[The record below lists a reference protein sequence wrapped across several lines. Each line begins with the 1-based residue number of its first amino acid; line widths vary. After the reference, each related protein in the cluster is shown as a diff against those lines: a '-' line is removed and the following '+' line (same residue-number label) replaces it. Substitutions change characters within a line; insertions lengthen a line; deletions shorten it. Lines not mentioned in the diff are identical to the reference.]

1 MAFQQGL
8 SGLNAASKALDVTG
22 NNVANSATV
31 GFKSA
36 TTHFADVYA
45 NSLAGSGASVVG
57 IGTMVAAVQQ
67 QFTQGNITTTNN
79 SLDISINGN
88 GFYRMSTNGTITY
101 SRSGQFHL
109 DKDGYIIDDQSRRLT
124 GYNAVNGK
132 VITSSATDLQV
143 SSAPIAPVATGSTGK
158 GMTADLTFDSR
169 SEVPT
174 PTSGTFS
181 ISDPTS
187 YNWSTA
193 TSIYDSLGNAHT
205 FTLYAVSTA
214 TAGEW
219 NVYTSVD
226 GTDPANSGTA
236 ANPGTLTFDTSG
248 NVTGTGVIG
257 VSVDLDAVM
266 AAQTPAQTNKAS
278 SPLAFNIDFGGST
291 QYGTS
296 FATNNLQQDGY
307 TTGSL
312 TGVSVSAD
320 GIIQGNYS
328 NGKTKDLGQVVLANF
343 ANPNGLASLGSN
355 QWAETSASGSALVGA
370 PSSGTLGALQSS
382 SIEESNVDLT
392 AELVNMITEQRNY
405 QANAQTIKTQDSI
418 MQTLVNLR

>member
-31 GFKSA
+31 GFKSG

-45 NSLAGSGASVVG
+45 NSLAGSGASVSG
-57 IGTMVAAVQQ
+57 IGTMVNAVQQ

-88 GFYRMSTNGTITY
+88 GFYRMSTDGSITY

-109 DKDGYIIDDQSRRLT
+109 DKDGYIVDDQSRRLT
-124 GYNAVNGK
+124 GYNAGGGQV
-132 VITSSATDLQV
+132 VADLQV
-143 SSAPIAPVATGSTGK
+143 SSAPIAPVATGSTAE
-158 GMTADLTFDSR
+158 GMTANLTFDSR
-169 SEVPT
+169 STVPT

-214 TAGEW
+214 TAGTW
-219 NVYTSVD
+219 NIYTSVD
-226 GTDPANSGTA
+226 GTAPANSGTA
-236 ANPGTLTFDTSG
+236 ANPGTLSFDTSG
-248 NVTGTGVIG
+248 NVTGTGLIG
-257 VSVDLDAVM
+257 VSVNLNAVM

-278 SPLAFNIDFGGST
+278 PTINFNIDFSDSH
-291 QYGTS
+291 QYGSS

-307 TTGSL
+307 TTGGL
-312 TGVSVSAD
+312 TGVSVSSD
-320 GIIQGNYS
+320 GIIKGNYS

-355 QWAETSASGSALVGA
+355 QWEETATSGSALVGV
-370 PSSGTLGALQSS
+370 PNSGNLGTLQSS

-392 AELVNMITEQRNY
+392 AELVNLITEQRNY
-405 QANAQTIKTQDSI
+405 QANAKTIEAQNAI
-418 MQTLVNLR
+418 MQTLVNMT